1 MGKQPAGQSSKTVP
15 LVGNWIHIVRVL
27 LFSAAIITA
36 YLSLAV
42 LSQAE
47 TIPGCGPDSGCDK
60 VLDSKWAKWLKIPVS
75 LPGLGLYAFFFVST
89 FGIKG
94 GNREKA
100 KRSLNTLTLCAVGV
114 LAAAIWFV
122 GIQAVAIMSFCTC
135 LLYTSP
141 SPRGKRQSRM
151 PSSA

>member
-1 MGKQPAGQSSKTVP
+1 MGKKPKGASSKTEP

-27 LFSAAIITA
+27 LVSAAVITA
-36 YLSLAV
+36 YLSLAA

-60 VLDSKWAKWLKIPVS
+60 VLNSKWAKWLKIPVS
-75 LPGLGLYAFFFVST
+75 LPGLGLYAFFLVGT
-89 FGIKG
+89 FGIKA

-100 KRSLNTLTLCAVGV
+100 KRSLNT
-114 LAAAIWFV
+114 
-122 GIQAVAIMSFCTC
+122 C

-141 SPRGKRQSRM
+141 SPQDVEESRM

>member
-1 MGKQPAGQSSKTVP
+1 MGKQPAGSSSKTIP

-36 YLSLAV
+36 YLSLAA

-60 VLDSKWAKWLKIPVS
+60 VLNSKWAKWLKIPVS

-122 GIQAVAIMSFCTC
+122 GIQAVAIKSFCTYCCTC

-141 SPRGKRQSRM
+141 SPRDS
-151 PSSA
+151 

>member
-1 MGKQPAGQSSKTVP
+1 MGKQPTGPSGKTGP

-36 YLSLAV
+36 YLSLAA

-60 VLDSKWAKWLKIPVS
+60 VLNSKWAKWLKIPVS

-100 KRSLNTLTLCAVGV
+100 KRSLNTLTLCAVGGDDN
-114 LAAAIWFV
+114 FPE
-122 GIQAVAIMSFCTC
+122 F
-135 LLYTSP
+135 
-141 SPRGKRQSRM
+141 
-151 PSSA
+151 

>member
-1 MGKQPAGQSSKTVP
+1 MGKQPAGPSSKTVP

-36 YLSLAV
+36 YLSLAA

-60 VLDSKWAKWLKIPVS
+60 VLNSKWAKWLKIPVS

-89 FGIKG
+89 FGIKV

-100 KRSLNTLTLCAVGV
+100 KRSLNTL
-114 LAAAIWFV
+114 
-122 GIQAVAIMSFCTC
+122 C

-141 SPRGKRQSRM
+141 SPRDRG
-151 PSSA
+151 